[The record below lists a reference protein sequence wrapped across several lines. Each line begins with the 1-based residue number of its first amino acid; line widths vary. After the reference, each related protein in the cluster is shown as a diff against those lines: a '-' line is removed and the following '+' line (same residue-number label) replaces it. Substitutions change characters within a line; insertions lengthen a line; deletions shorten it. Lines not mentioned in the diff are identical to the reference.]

1 LREEE
6 GVFRARNDE
15 SKCTRG
21 KSKRSHKLTTG
32 FIRWVSATLAYVI
45 LLKCIRKVPGH
56 TALRIDVLLE
66 KVVSS
71 PAVLADKKVYLPVVK
86 KLAYFIKMKKHNPWR
101 K

>member
-1 LREEE
+1 MREEE

-45 LLKCIRKVPGH
+45 LLQCIRKVPGH

-71 PAVLADKKVYLPVVK
+71 TEELEDKKV
-86 KLAYFIKMKKHNPWR
+86 ITH
-101 K
+101 